1 MIGEVIE
8 KTTGKYV
15 RCAESSEAIANR
27 QDALDLLAY
36 CDEASSNLIMLDEA
50 HLHQA
55 FFDLKTG
62 LAGTIMQLFAIY
74 YVKAAIIVDLNN
86 IKSKRFHELV
96 YECNR
101 SKQLNFFHEIPQA
114 EKWLVG

>member
-8 KTTGKYV
+8 TTSGKYV

-36 CDEASSNLIMLDEA
+36 CDEAGSNLIMIDEA

-62 LAGTIMQLFAIY
+62 LAGTIMQLFTIY

-96 YECNR
+96 YECNKR
-101 SKQLNFFHEIPQA
+101 NQVNFFNEISQA
-114 EKWLVG
+114 EKWLIS